1 MELFSQLAD
10 SIIRFYPRITSIA
23 LLADSSLEV
32 LAASGG
38 APSEEQLR
46 QYVAIRLAQSAVEA
60 CAADKYN
67 VSVAV
72 VDRAGNVRALLRAD
86 AAGPHTLDSA
96 TRKAYT
102 SASTRTPTA
111 VLVENIAKNPSAAEL
126 TTLEG
131 FLVLAGGVP
140 VKSGDETIG
149 AIGVGGAPSGA
160 IDEACAVAAID
171 ANAELLK

>member
-1 MELFSQLAD
+1 MHKLSLA
-10 SIIRFYPRITSIA
+10 
-23 LLADSSLEV
+23 LATV
-32 LAASGG
+32 LALTG
-38 APSEEQLR
+38 AADAATLSEKNMPLD
-46 QYVAIRLAQSAVEA
+46 VATTLAQAAVEA

-72 VDRAGNVRALLRAD
+72 VDRAGNIRALLRAD

-111 VLVENIAKNPSAAEL
+111 VMVENIAKNPSAAAL

-160 IDEACAVAAID
+160 IDEACAIAAID

>member
-1 MELFSQLAD
+1 MQKLSLA
-10 SIIRFYPRITSIA
+10 
-23 LLADSSLEV
+23 LATV
-32 LAASGG
+32 LALTG
-38 APSEEQLR
+38 AANAATLNEKNMPLD
-46 QYVAIRLAQSAVEA
+46 VATKLAQSAVAA

-86 AAGPHTLDSA
+86 AAGPHTLESA
-96 TRKAYT
+96 TRTAYT
-102 SASTRTPTA
+102 SASRAATA
-111 VLVENIAKNPSAAEL
+111 AIVENIAKNPSAAEL
-126 TTLEG
+126 ARLDG

-160 IDEACAVAAID
+160 LDEACAVAAID

>member
-1 MELFSQLAD
+1 MQKLSLA
-10 SIIRFYPRITSIA
+10 
-23 LLADSSLEV
+23 LATV
-32 LAASGG
+32 LALTG
-38 APSEEQLR
+38 AANAATLSEKNMPLD
-46 QYVAIRLAQSAVEA
+46 VATKLAQSAVAA

-102 SASTRTPTA
+102 SASTRAATA
-111 VLVENIAKNPSAAEL
+111 VIVESIAKNPSAAEL
-126 TTLEG
+126 ARLDG

-160 IDEACAVAAID
+160 LDESCAAAAID

>member
-1 MELFSQLAD
+1 MQKLSLA
-10 SIIRFYPRITSIA
+10 
-23 LLADSSLEV
+23 LATV
-32 LAASGG
+32 LALTG
-38 APSEEQLR
+38 AANAATLNEKNMPLD
-46 QYVAIRLAQSAVEA
+46 VATKLAQSAVAA

-86 AAGPHTLDSA
+86 AAGPHTLESA
-96 TRKAYT
+96 TRTAYP
-102 SASTRTPTA
+102 SASPRAATA
-111 VLVENIAKNPSAAEL
+111 AIVENIAKNPSAAEL
-126 TTLEG
+126 ARLDG

-160 IDEACAVAAID
+160 LDEACAVAAID